1 MPIRNPFATNL
12 LADEIEQYELDKDAE
27 DLFRADIKRHIDGT
41 FGRDESGIWM
51 LALLMVQ
58 GRMFESINTGNAQTY
73 ALSGG
78 QDFVN
83 SIADM
88 VYDVRPDVYHK
99 AIDLAKSGEFRPIQ
113 TN

>member
-1 MPIRNPFATNL
+1 MIEEIEVDRD
-12 LADEIEQYELDKDAE
+12 ADER
-27 DLFRADIKRHIDGT
+27 FRGNLKRHIDMT

-51 LALLMVQ
+51 LGFLMSL

-83 SIADM
+83 AIADM
-88 VYDVRPDVYHK
+88 IYEVRPDVYHK
-99 AIDLAKSGEFRPIQ
+99 AIDLAKSGEFRPI
-113 TN
+113 TTG